1 MDNCYKGDNQGQPR
15 MSYRRG
21 QKKDILWYNCNEHGH
36 YSMDCQQPK
45 RTRKEQRYQVFVET
59 VKRIFWEV
67 MVENNWKLEDF
78 SVEETKDELSVSSS
92 IDVVHSENMKP
103 RKDYLIHQIQTLQC
117 IVNNLSTKKRKTLS
131 LRK

>member
-1 MDNCYKGDNQGQPR
+1 
-15 MSYRRG
+15 
-21 QKKDILWYNCNEHGH
+21 
-36 YSMDCQQPK
+36 MDCQQPK

-103 RKDYLIHQIQTLQC
+103 RKDYLNPNVT
-117 IVNNLSTKKRKTLS
+117 VYSE
-131 LRK
+131 